1 MKSIIAAVAI
11 LVAASSAAFA
21 YSPDARL
28 RAQNNRIEAGR
39 ESGEITWR
47 EGMRLRRQQAEIM
60 RAQARLRS
68 DGYLSRSDRRTLHLM
83 QDEAARD
90 IARKQ
95 SNGWRRVWWLPRFG
109 R

>member
-1 MKSIIAAVAI
+1 MKTIIAAAAI

-21 YSPDARL
+21 YSADTRL

-39 ESGEITWR
+39 ESGQITWR
-47 EGMRLRRQQAEIM
+47 EGIRLRRQQADIM
-60 RAQARLRS
+60 RAQARLRA
-68 DGYLSRSDRRTLHLM
+68 DGYLGRSDRRTLHLM

-95 SNGWRRVWWLPRFG
+95 NNGWWRVWWLPRFG